1 MFAAGRELSPA
12 RPPALYSQW
21 KGGRPLDWY
30 PLYNSL
36 RIAAISTVLIFF
48 LGLFAAYYVA
58 KLPRLVKGV
67 LDVVLTLPL
76 VLPPTVVGYFLLRIL
91 GPKRVVGLWFLNTFD
106 IKLTMVWY
114 SAVFASAVVAFPL
127 MYRTAR
133 GAFESFDPTLA
144 EAAATL
150 GRSNIWIFWRVRM
163 PVCRQ
168 GILAGTVLAFAR
180 ALGEYGATSM
190 IAGYTPGRTATI
202 STTVYQLWRTDNDTE
217 ALRWVL
223 VNIAISAVFLLAV
236 NLLEARQKR
245 AGKGGKR

>member
-1 MFAAGRELSPA
+1 M
-12 RPPALYSQW
+12 
-21 KGGRPLDWY
+21 DWY

-36 RIAAISTVLIFF
+36 RIAAISTVAVFF
-48 LGLFAAYYVA
+48 LGILAAYYIA
-58 KLPRLVKGV
+58 KLPRLMKGV

-76 VLPPTVVGYFLLRIL
+76 VLPPTVVGWLLLVLL
-91 GPKRVVGLWFLNTFD
+91 GPNRPIGAWVQDHFGLRLVMTW
-106 IKLTMVWY
+106 W
-114 SAVFASAVVAFPL
+114 SAVFATVAVAFPL

-133 GAFESFDPTLA
+133 GAFESFDRTLA
-144 EAAATL
+144 EAGQTL
-150 GRSNIWIFWRVRM
+150 GRSNTWIFWRVRM

-202 STTVYQLWRTDNDTE
+202 STTVYQLWRTNNDAE

-236 NLLEARQKR
+236 NLLEARERR
-245 AGKGGKR
+245 AGKGGGR